1 MILFFDCNV
10 YRGVKMKDKTSVN
23 RKSNTGAV
31 ERQTKVHDK
40 EGDIMAIATRDV
52 VSIPPSKSIKDTA
65 KVMMEHE
72 FRRLPITDPGSGKLL
87 GIVTV
92 MDILDFFGGGKK
104 FNIIEKKYEDNFL
117 AAINEPVKEIMTRDL
132 ITLSN
137 KASIAET
144 IEAMLAN
151 QLGALPLVDADGKLA
166 GIVTE
171 RDIALSLAG
180 VAGKDIVQDFMSPKV
195 FTTTP
200 GTPLEGACKIMVRNG
215 LRRIPIIGGE
225 ADISKAA
232 KKLLGILTS
241 TDVIRFL
248 NAKELFDNLN
258 SNLASEVLEQTKI
271 SDIMA
276 KEPVT
281 VEPTMSIGDLCEL
294 FSEKNIGGVPVVKD
308 DEVIGIIT
316 ERDILNA
323 VKRY

>member
-1 MILFFDCNV
+1 
-10 YRGVKMKDKTSVN
+10 MKDKTSIN

-31 ERQTKVHDK
+31 EHETKVHDR
-40 EGDIMAIATRDV
+40 EGDIMAIASKDV
-52 VSIPPSKSIKDTA
+52 ISVPPTTSIKETA

-117 AAINEPVKEIMTRDL
+117 AAINEPVREIMTRDL
-132 ITLSN
+132 ITLST
-137 KASIAET
+137 KASIGET
-144 IEAMLAN
+144 IETMMSH
-151 QLGALPLVDADGKLA
+151 QLGAIPLVDADYNLA
-166 GIVTE
+166 AIVTE

-180 VAGKDIVQDFMSPKV
+180 MAGKETVQDYMSAKV

-215 LRRIPIIGGE
+215 LRRIPVIGGE

-258 SNLASEVLEQTKI
+258 SNLATDVLKTTISE
-271 SDIMA
+271 IMV
-276 KEPVT
+276 KDPIT
-281 VEPTMSIGDLCEL
+281 IPPTTTIGELCEL
-294 FSEKNIGGVPVVKD
+294 FAEKNIGGVPVVKD
-308 DEVIGIIT
+308 DHVVGIIT
-316 ERDILNA
+316 ERDVLRA
-323 VKRY
+323 VKRI

>member
-1 MILFFDCNV
+1 
-10 YRGVKMKDKTSVN
+10 MKDKTSIN

-31 ERQTKVHDK
+31 ERETKVHDK
-40 EGDIMAIATRDV
+40 EGDIMAIASRDV
-52 VSIPPSKSIKDTA
+52 ISIPPTKPIKDTA

-117 AAINEPVKEIMTRDL
+117 AAINEPIKEIMTRDL
-132 ITLSN
+132 ITLSS
-137 KASIAET
+137 KASIGET
-144 IEAMLAN
+144 IKTMLDN
-151 QLGALPLVDADGKLA
+151 QLGAIPLVDADGKLA

-180 VAGKDIVQDFMSPKV
+180 MAGKDTVQDYMSPKV
-195 FTTTP
+195 FSTTP
-200 GTPLEGACKIMVRNG
+200 GTPVGDACKIMVRNG
-215 LRRIPIIGGE
+215 LRRIPVIGGE

-232 KKLLGILTS
+232 KKLLGIVTS

-258 SNLASEVLEQTKI
+258 SNLATDVLKTTI
-271 SDIMA
+271 TDIMV
-276 KEPVT
+276 ENPVT
-281 VEPTMSIGDLCEL
+281 VEPTMTIGELCEL

-308 DEVIGIIT
+308 DKVMGIIT

-323 VKRY
+323 VKRI

>member
-1 MILFFDCNV
+1 
-10 YRGVKMKDKTSVN
+10 MKDKTSIN

-31 ERQTKVHDK
+31 ERETKVHDK
-40 EGDIMAIATRDV
+40 EGDIMAIASRDV
-52 VSIPPSKSIKDTA
+52 ISIPPTKPIKDTA

-104 FNIIEKKYEDNFL
+104 FNIIEKKYQDNFL
-117 AAINEPVKEIMTRDL
+117 AAINEPIKEIMTRDL

-137 KASIAET
+137 KASIGET
-144 IEAMLAN
+144 IQTMLDN
-151 QLGALPLVDADGKLA
+151 QLGAIPLVDADGKLA

-180 VAGKDIVQDFMSPKV
+180 ISGKETVQDYMSPKV
-195 FTTTP
+195 FSTTP
-200 GTPLEGACKIMVRNG
+200 GTPIGDACKIMVRNG
-215 LRRIPIIGGE
+215 LRRIPVIGGE

-232 KKLLGILTS
+232 KKLLGIITS

-258 SNLASEVLEQTKI
+258 SNLATDVLKTTI
-271 SDIMA
+271 TDIMV

-281 VEPTMSIGDLCEL
+281 VEPNMTIGELCDL
-294 FSEKNIGGVPVVKD
+294 FAEKNIGGVPVVKD
-308 DEVIGIIT
+308 DKVMGIIT

-323 VKRY
+323 VKRI

>member
-1 MILFFDCNV
+1 
-10 YRGVKMKDKTSVN
+10 MKDKTSIN

-31 ERQTKVHDK
+31 EHETRVHDR
-40 EGDIMAIATRDV
+40 EGDIMAIASKDV
-52 VSIPPSKSIKDTA
+52 ISIPPSKSIKDTA

-72 FRRLPITDPGSGKLL
+72 FRRLPVTDPGSGKVL

-104 FNIIEKKYEDNFL
+104 FNIIEKKYQDNFL
-117 AAINEPVKEIMTRDL
+117 AAINEPVREIMSRGVV
-132 ITLSN
+132 TLSN
-137 KASIAET
+137 KASIGET
-144 IEAMLAN
+144 IEVMSSN
-151 QLGALPLVDADGKLA
+151 HVGAIPLVDNDNKLV

-171 RDIALSLAG
+171 RDIVLSLSG
-180 VAGKDIVQDFMSPKV
+180 VISKETVQDYMSHKV

-200 GTPLEGACKIMVRNG
+200 GTPLESACKIMVRNG

-225 ADISKAA
+225 ADISKAS

-248 NAKELFDNLN
+248 NAKELFDKLN
-258 SNLASEVLEQTKI
+258 SNLATDVLKTQI

-276 KEPVT
+276 KEPIT
-281 VEPTMSIGDLCEL
+281 VSQDMGIGDLCTL
-294 FSEKNIGGVPVVKD
+294 FAEKNIGGVPVVKD

-316 ERDILNA
+316 ERDILRA

>member
-1 MILFFDCNV
+1 
-10 YRGVKMKDKTSVN
+10 MKNKASIN

-31 ERQTKVHDK
+31 ERETKVHDK
-40 EGDIMAIATRDV
+40 EGDIMAIASRDV
-52 VSIPPSKSIKDTA
+52 VSIPPTKPIKDTA

-117 AAINEPVKEIMTRDL
+117 AAINEPVREIMTRDV
-132 ITLSN
+132 ISLSS

-144 IEAMLAN
+144 IEVMLAN
-151 QLGALPLVDADGKLA
+151 QLGAIPLVDGDDKLA

-180 VAGKDIVQDFMSPKV
+180 IAGKETVQDYMSPKV
-195 FTTTP
+195 FNTTP

-215 LRRIPIIGGE
+215 LRRIPIVGGE

-258 SNLASEVLEQTKI
+258 SNLATDVLQTNVSE
-271 SDIMA
+271 IMV
-276 KEPVT
+276 KEPIT
-281 VEPTMSIGDLCEL
+281 IEPTMTIGELCEL
-294 FSEKNIGGVPVVKD
+294 FAEKNIGGVPIVKND
-308 DEVIGIIT
+308 NVIGIIT
-316 ERDILNA
+316 ERDVLNA

>member
-1 MILFFDCNV
+1 
-10 YRGVKMKDKTSVN
+10 MKDKTSIN

-31 ERQTKVHDK
+31 EHETKVHDR
-40 EGDIMAIATRDV
+40 EGDIMAIATKDV
-52 VSIPPSKSIKDTA
+52 VSIPPTKSIKDTA

-104 FNIIEKKYEDNFL
+104 FNIIEKNYEDNFL
-117 AAINEPVKEIMTRDL
+117 AAINEPVREIMTRDL
-132 ITLSN
+132 ITLST
-137 KASIAET
+137 KASIGET
-144 IEAMLAN
+144 IETMMSH
-151 QLGALPLVDADGKLA
+151 QLGAIPLVDADYNLA
-166 GIVTE
+166 AIVTE

-180 VAGKDIVQDFMSPKV
+180 MAGKETVQDYMSAKV

-215 LRRIPIIGGE
+215 LRRIPVIGGE

-248 NAKELFDNLN
+248 NAKELFDHLN
-258 SNLASEVLEQTKI
+258 SNLATDVLKTNISE
-271 SDIMA
+271 IMV
-276 KEPVT
+276 KEPIT
-281 VEPTMSIGDLCEL
+281 IPPTTTIGELCEL
-294 FSEKNIGGVPVVKD
+294 FAEKNIGGVPVLKD
-308 DEVIGIIT
+308 DRVVGIIT
-316 ERDILNA
+316 ERDVLRA
-323 VKRY
+323 VKRI

>member
-1 MILFFDCNV
+1 
-10 YRGVKMKDKTSVN
+10 MKNKTSIN

-31 ERQTKVHDK
+31 ERETKVHDK
-40 EGDIMAIATRDV
+40 EGDIMAIASRDV
-52 VSIPPSKSIKDTA
+52 ISIPPTKPIKDTA

-104 FNIIEKKYEDNFL
+104 FNIIEKKYQDNFL
-117 AAINEPVKEIMTRDL
+117 AAINEPIKEIMTRDL

-137 KASIAET
+137 KASIGET
-144 IEAMLAN
+144 IETMLEH
-151 QLGALPLVDADGKLA
+151 QLGAIPLVDADGKLA

-180 VAGKDIVQDFMSPKV
+180 MAGKDTVQDYMSPKV
-195 FTTTP
+195 FDTTP
-200 GTPLEGACKIMVRNG
+200 GTPLGDACKIMVRNG
-215 LRRIPIIGGE
+215 LRRIPVVGGE

-241 TDVIRFL
+241 TDVIRYL

-258 SNLASEVLEQTKI
+258 SNLATDVLKTVI
-271 SDIMA
+271 SDIMV

-281 VEPTMSIGDLCEL
+281 VEPNMTIGELCEL
-294 FSEKNIGGVPVVKD
+294 FSEKNIGGVPVVKND
-308 DEVIGIIT
+308 KMVGIIT

>member
-1 MILFFDCNV
+1 
-10 YRGVKMKDKTSVN
+10 MKDKTSIN
-23 RKSNTGAV
+23 RKSNTGAI
-31 ERQTKVHDK
+31 ERETKVHDK
-40 EGDIMAIATRDV
+40 EGDIMAIASRDV
-52 VSIPPSKSIKDTA
+52 ISIPPSKSIKDTA

-72 FRRLPITDPGSGKLL
+72 FRRLPITDPGSGKVL

-92 MDILDFFGGGKK
+92 MDILDFFGGGSK

-117 AAINEPVKEIMTRDL
+117 AAINEPVREIMTRDVVS
-132 ITLSN
+132 LSN

-144 IEAMLAN
+144 IETMLSN
-151 QLGALPLVDADGKLA
+151 QLGAIPLVDGDEKLV

-180 VAGKDIVQDFMSPKV
+180 IASKETVQDYMSAKV

-215 LRRIPIIGGE
+215 LRRIPIVGGE

-232 KKLLGILTS
+232 KKLLGIVTS
-241 TDVIRFL
+241 TDIIRFL

-258 SNLASEVLEQTKI
+258 SNLATDVLKTVISE
-271 SDIMA
+271 IMV

-281 VEPTMSIGDLCEL
+281 IPPTMTIGELCEL
-294 FSEKNIGGVPVVKD
+294 FAEKNIGGVPVVKND
-308 DEVIGIIT
+308 KVIGIIT
-316 ERDILNA
+316 ERDILRA

>member
-1 MILFFDCNV
+1 
-10 YRGVKMKDKTSVN
+10 MKDKTSIN
-23 RKSNTGAV
+23 RKSNTGAI
-31 ERQTKVHDK
+31 ERETKVHDK
-40 EGDIMAIATRDV
+40 EGDIMAIASRDV

-132 ITLSN
+132 ITLSS
-137 KASIAET
+137 KASIGET
-144 IEAMLAN
+144 IETMLAN
-151 QLGALPLVDADGKLA
+151 QLGAIPLTDADGKLA

-180 VAGKDIVQDFMSPKV
+180 VAGKDTVQDFMSTKV

-215 LRRIPIIGGE
+215 LRRIPIVGGE

-258 SNLASEVLEQTKI
+258 SNLATDVLKTIVSE
-271 SDIMA
+271 IMV
-276 KEPVT
+276 EDPVT
-281 VEPTMSIGDLCEL
+281 VEPTMTVGELCEL
-294 FSEKNIGGVPVVKD
+294 FAERNIGGVPVVKND
-308 DEVIGIIT
+308 KVMGIIT

>member
-1 MILFFDCNV
+1 
-10 YRGVKMKDKTSVN
+10 MKDKTSIN

-31 ERQTKVHDK
+31 EHETKVHDR
-40 EGDIMAIATRDV
+40 EGDIMAIATKDV
-52 VSIPPSKSIKDTA
+52 VSIPPTKSIKDTA

-117 AAINEPVKEIMTRDL
+117 AAINEPVREIMTRDL
-132 ITLSN
+132 ITLST
-137 KASIAET
+137 KASIGET
-144 IEAMLAN
+144 IETMMSH
-151 QLGALPLVDADGKLA
+151 QLGAIPLVDADYNLA
-166 GIVTE
+166 AIVTE

-180 VAGKDIVQDFMSPKV
+180 MAGKETVQDYMSAKV

-215 LRRIPIIGGE
+215 LRRIPVIGGE

-248 NAKELFDNLN
+248 NAKELFDHLN
-258 SNLASEVLEQTKI
+258 SNLATDVLKTNISE
-271 SDIMA
+271 IMV
-276 KEPVT
+276 KEPIT
-281 VEPTMSIGDLCEL
+281 IPPTTTIGELCEI
-294 FSEKNIGGVPVVKD
+294 FAEKNIGGVPVLKD
-308 DEVIGIIT
+308 DRVVGIIT
-316 ERDILNA
+316 ERDVLRA
-323 VKRY
+323 VKRI

>member
-1 MILFFDCNV
+1 
-10 YRGVKMKDKTSVN
+10 MKDKTSVN

-31 ERQTKVHDK
+31 ERETRVHDK
-40 EGDIMAIATRDV
+40 EGDIMAIASRDV
-52 VSIPPSKSIKDTA
+52 ISIPPSKSIKDSA

-104 FNIIEKKYEDNFL
+104 FNIIEKKYQDNFL
-117 AAINEPVKEIMTRDL
+117 AAINEPVKEIMTRDI

-144 IEAMLAN
+144 IETMLSN
-151 QLGALPLVDADGKLA
+151 QLGAIPLVDADGKLA

-180 VAGKDIVQDFMSPKV
+180 VAGKDTVQDFMSPKV

-215 LRRIPIIGGE
+215 LRRIPIVGGE
-225 ADISKAA
+225 ADISNAA

-258 SNLASEVLEQTKI
+258 SNLATDVLEQTKI

-276 KEPVT
+276 KEPIT
-281 VEPTMSIGDLCEL
+281 VEPTMTIGELCEV
-294 FSEKNIGGVPVVKD
+294 FADKNIGGVPVVKD
-308 DEVIGIIT
+308 DNVLGIIT

>member
-1 MILFFDCNV
+1 
-10 YRGVKMKDKTSVN
+10 MKDKSSIL
-23 RKSNTGAV
+23 RKSIKMGSV
-31 ERQTKVHDK
+31 EHETKVSNK
-40 EGDIMAIATRDV
+40 EGEIMAIASKDV
-52 VSIPPSKSIKDTA
+52 ISIPPTKSIKDTA

-72 FRRLPITDPGSGKLL
+72 FRRLPIADPGSGKVL

-137 KASIAET
+137 KASIGET
-144 IEAMLAN
+144 IKTMLDN
-151 QLGALPLVDADGKLA
+151 QLGAIPLVDADEKLT

-180 VAGKDIVQDFMSPKV
+180 VVGKETVREYMSPKV

-200 GTPLEGACKIMVRNG
+200 GTPLESACKIMVRNG
-215 LRRIPIIGGE
+215 LRRIPIVGGE
-225 ADISKAA
+225 ADISKAH

-258 SNLASEVLEQTKI
+258 SNLATDVLKTTV
-271 SDIMA
+271 SDIMV
-276 KEPVT
+276 KDPIT
-281 VEPTMSIGDLCEL
+281 VEQTITIGELCQL
-294 FSEKNIGGVPVVKD
+294 FAENNIGGVPIIKD
-308 DEVIGIIT
+308 DEIVGIIT
-316 ERDILNA
+316 ERDVLNSVRRA
-323 VKRY
+323 

>member
-1 MILFFDCNV
+1 
-10 YRGVKMKDKTSVN
+10 MKGKTSIN

-31 ERQTKVHDK
+31 EHETKVHDR

-104 FNIIEKKYEDNFL
+104 FNIIEKKYQDNFL

-132 ITLSN
+132 ITLSY
-137 KASIAET
+137 KSSIGET
-144 IEAMLAN
+144 IEAMLTN
-151 QLGALPLVDADGKLA
+151 QLGAIPLVDGDKKLV

-180 VAGKDIVQDFMSPKV
+180 VAGKETVQDYMSPKV

-200 GTPLEGACKIMVRNG
+200 GTPLESACKIMVRNS
-215 LRRIPIIGGE
+215 LRRIPIVGGE
-225 ADISKAA
+225 ADISKAN

-258 SNLASEVLEQTKI
+258 SNLATDVLKTIVSE
-271 SDIMA
+271 IMVENPITVDA
-276 KEPVT
+276 KMT
-281 VEPTMSIGDLCEL
+281 IGELCDLFAEN
-294 FSEKNIGGVPVVKD
+294 NIGGVPVIKD
-308 DEVIGIIT
+308 NDVIGIIT
-316 ERDILNA
+316 ERDIINA

>member
-1 MILFFDCNV
+1 
-10 YRGVKMKDKTSVN
+10 MKDKTSIN
-23 RKSNTGAV
+23 RKSNTGAI
-31 ERQTKVHDK
+31 ERETKVHDK

-65 KVMMEHE
+65 KIMMEHE

-92 MDILDFFGGGKK
+92 IDILDFFGGGKK

-117 AAINEPVKEIMTRDL
+117 AAINEPVREIMTRDL
-132 ITLSN
+132 ITLST
-137 KASIAET
+137 KASIGET
-144 IEAMLAN
+144 IETMMSH
-151 QLGALPLVDADGKLA
+151 QLGAIPLVDADYNLA
-166 GIVTE
+166 AIVTE

-180 VAGKDIVQDFMSPKV
+180 MAGKETVQDYMSAKV

-215 LRRIPIIGGE
+215 LRRIPVIGGE

-248 NAKELFDNLN
+248 NAKELFDHLN
-258 SNLASEVLEQTKI
+258 SNLATDVLKTNISE
-271 SDIMA
+271 IMV
-276 KEPVT
+276 KEPIT
-281 VEPTMSIGDLCEL
+281 IPPTTTIGELCEI
-294 FSEKNIGGVPVVKD
+294 FAEKNIGGVPVLKD
-308 DEVIGIIT
+308 DRVVGIIT
-316 ERDILNA
+316 ERDVLRA
-323 VKRY
+323 VKRI

>member
-1 MILFFDCNV
+1 
-10 YRGVKMKDKTSVN
+10 MKDKTSIN

-31 ERQTKVHDK
+31 ERETKVHDK
-40 EGDIMAIATRDV
+40 EGDIMAIASRDV
-52 VSIPPSKSIKDTA
+52 ISIPPTKPIKDTA

-104 FNIIEKKYEDNFL
+104 FNIIEKKYQDNFL
-117 AAINEPVKEIMTRDL
+117 AAINEPIKEIMTRDL

-137 KASIAET
+137 KASIGET
-144 IEAMLAN
+144 IETMLAN
-151 QLGALPLVDADGKLA
+151 QLGAIPLVDANGKLA

-180 VAGKDIVQDFMSPKV
+180 MAGNDTVQDYMSPKV
-195 FTTTP
+195 FSTTP
-200 GTPLEGACKIMVRNG
+200 GTPVGDACKIMVRNG
-215 LRRIPIIGGE
+215 LRRIPVIGGE

-232 KKLLGILTS
+232 KKLLGIITS

-258 SNLASEVLEQTKI
+258 SNLATDVLKTTI
-271 SDIMA
+271 SDIMV
-276 KEPVT
+276 KEPET
-281 VEPTMSIGDLCEL
+281 VEPSMTIGELCEI

-308 DEVIGIIT
+308 DKVMGIIT

-323 VKRY
+323 VKRI